1 MTSFED
7 GWRHLANLYGTEREK
22 KKLYLL
28 CTTSFRVVFFFSVLT
43 TSLIIMGVFCFLLTK
58 VESNINWI
66 SRLILTRPASE
77 PLKKDGLIVIKISRS
92 RSSKSEFIFELF
104 FERYIYQRHG
114 AVFIDH
120 LRDWPLFLP
129 WRPVEHTWHSRRVF
143 DKVPLE
149 KMERGLN
156 ITCCHSRVYGRRGPS
171 KVIWLDTEIYGFN
184 KSTCETVRVLGR

>member
-1 MTSFED
+1 MEQK
-7 GWRHLANLYGTEREK
+7 EK
-22 KKLYLL
+22 EKSCICFVLL
-28 CTTSFRVVFFFSVLT
+28 RFVSFFFFRYLLT

-66 SRLILTRPASE
+66 SRLILTRPE

-92 RSSKSEFIFELF
+92 RSSKSEFIFELVF
-104 FERYIYQRHG
+104 LERYIYQRHG
-114 AVFIDH
+114 AVFIDR

-143 DKVPLE
+143 DIVPLE
-149 KMERGLN
+149 KMERELKV
-156 ITCCHSRVYGRRGPS
+156 TCCHSRVYGRRGPS